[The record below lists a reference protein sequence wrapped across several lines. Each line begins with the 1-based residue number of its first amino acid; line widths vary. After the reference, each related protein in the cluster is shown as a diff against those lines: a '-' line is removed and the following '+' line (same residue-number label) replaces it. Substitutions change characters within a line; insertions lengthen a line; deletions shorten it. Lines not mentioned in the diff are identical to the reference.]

1 MLTLIYIYLFI
12 LFYSPILGIYMYST
26 ISSTVAET
34 GLVYTYTRVYSTLRY
49 VFIYSLV
56 ALPPMTNTVQ

>member
-34 GLVYTYTRVYSTLRY
+34 RLVYILEQY

>member
-34 GLVYTYTRVYSTLRY
+34 GLVYTVHILEYTLLYGMCSYIVWLHY
-49 VFIYSLV
+49 
-56 ALPPMTNTVQ
+56 PP